1 MKELKRT
8 RVDKFKIEDATEL
21 ADIQEDASNAEK
33 NLITIEK
40 YFEDKEKIILNDR
53 KLELFLNGVL
63 LTFEM
68 PNDIYKIYNNE
79 KFIGIGTVNNNLLK
93 RDIVL

>member
-21 ADIQEDASNAEK
+21 ADIQEDASNTEK

-68 PNDIYKIYNNE
+68 PNDIYKIYNNQ